1 MSDRDKNAAVATPT
15 APAPAIGTAGT
26 PPAPG
31 TPGAP
36 GTPPI
41 PPRRSPGHRG
51 ADVKDTVA
59 EMAAKAHEISLEAGS
74 KMAAAMKDVVGAA
87 AGLTGLVL
95 ESARD
100 LLQYMVRRGQMTQEE
115 ADKLMREV
123 EASHAKRKPFTPP
136 PHAATKAAPAKAESS
151 HAPQAPHASQTS
163 HASNAPHT
171 SHASHGHASPGHAS
185 HGHASHAA
193 PARHVSA
200 PAKHVAKHAP
210 AKKPAAKKTTM
221 KPAAKK
227 HVVKSA
233 AKSKPKASGKAAKKR

>member
-1 MSDRDKNAAVATPT
+1 MPDREKPTAVATL
-15 APAPAIGTAGT
+15 PAPASAAGT
-26 PPAPG
+26 PGSPTATPGTPAAPG

-36 GTPPI
+36 LVPPK
-41 PPRRSPGHRG
+41 RSPGHRG

-136 PHAATKAAPAKAESS
+136 AHVASKTAAPKAE
-151 HAPQAPHASQTS
+151 
-163 HASNAPHT
+163 
-171 SHASHGHASPGHAS
+171 
-185 HGHASHAA
+185 ASHATHTTHAHTHATHA
-193 PARHVSA
+193 PTRHVTA
-200 PAKHVAKHAP
+200 PAKHTAKHAP
-210 AKKPAAKKTTM
+210 AAKKPAAKKPTM

-227 HVVKSA
+227 HTVKSA
-233 AKSKPKASGKAAKKR
+233 SKSKPKASGKTAKKR

>member
-1 MSDRDKNAAVATPT
+1 MPDKEKSAVATPT
-15 APAPAIGTAGT
+15 APAPAL
-26 PPAPG
+26 
-31 TPGAP
+31 

-87 AGLTGLVL
+87 AGLTGFVL

-100 LLQYMVRRGQMTQEE
+100 LLQYMVRRGQMTQDE

-136 PHAATKAAPAKAESS
+136 ASVAAKTAPKVE
-151 HAPQAPHASQTS
+151 TS
-163 HASNAPHT
+163 H
-171 SHASHGHASPGHAS
+171 
-185 HGHASHAA
+185 
-193 PARHVSA
+193 SA
-200 PAKHVAKHAP
+200 PVDLEI
-210 AKKPAAKKTTM
+210 
-221 KPAAKK
+221 
-227 HVVKSA
+227 SRGR
-233 AKSKPKASGKAAKKR
+233 AKSGRTTWARMCRLQPLTASSSTCSSTTAL

>member
-1 MSDRDKNAAVATPT
+1 MPDREKPSAVATLP
-15 APAPAIGTAGT
+15 APAPAAGIPGPSATPGT
-26 PPAPG
+26 PAAPG

-36 GTPPI
+36 LI
-41 PPRRSPGHRG
+41 PPKRSPGHRG

-136 PHAATKAAPAKAESS
+136 PHLASKTAAPKAESS
-151 HAPQAPHASQTS
+151 HPAHTTHAAHT
-163 HASNAPHT
+163 HT
-171 SHASHGHASPGHAS
+171 SHAHSTPT
-185 HGHASHAA
+185 
-193 PARHVSA
+193 RHVTH
-200 PAKHVAKHAP
+200 PVKHAAKHAP
-210 AKKPAAKKTTM
+210 AAKKPAAKKTTM
-221 KPAAKK
+221 KPASKK
-227 HVVKSA
+227 HTVKSA
-233 AKSKPKASGKAAKKR
+233 TKSKPKASGKTAKKR